1 VRHIAL
7 ARPKTAILTRFGNFV
22 SSCIKHLSHVS
33 GIFGLRLPACETVQD
48 FTLIVATVAD
58 TLG

>member
-33 GIFGLRLPACETVQD
+33 GIFGLACETVQD